1 MASRGAVE
9 RGVTVGWGGGRNRE
23 VRPGF
28 LMWRQ
33 LGDALPP
40 SYSPLRLS
48 RTGVSVASEA
58 TAEPYCL
65 EHNVLCP
72 PPRGGGALAV
82 GTRLPESACAV
93 RAGRCLCDSGAAIL
107 SGGSSLRSSA
117 PRSLPPVPRH
127 RRRPRRC
134 RSLLPSPSR
143 TSRDRLG
150 EERLASAFSSFSRP
164 SPSSSAA
171 AAAAPGSLCPPPSV
185 GATSAGTRRRL
196 LLLPL
201 LPPPSPLPPSPLP
214 LSATISPLPGT
225 GALS

>member
-1 MASRGAVE
+1 MLCR
-9 RGVTVGWGGGRNRE
+9 RRT
-23 VRPGF
+23 
-28 LMWRQ
+28 
-33 LGDALPP
+33 LP
-40 SYSPLRLS
+40 SVSPEQECLWLARLPLS
-48 RTGVSVASEA
+48 L
-58 TAEPYCL
+58 TAWSTTFCA
-65 EHNVLCP
+65 P
-72 PPRGGGALAV
+72 PGGGALAV
-82 GTRLPESACAV
+82 GTRLPERACAV

>member
-1 MASRGAVE
+1 M
-9 RGVTVGWGGGRNRE
+9 WG
-23 VRPGF
+23 
-28 LMWRQ
+28 Q

-72 PPRGGGALAV
+72 PPGGGALAV
-82 GTRLPESACAV
+82 GTRLPERACAV

-171 AAAAPGSLCPPPSV
+171 AAAPGSLCPPPSV